1 MVFEI
6 IVESVSC
13 IFIYYALDKD
23 MVERGLVQEKRL
35 AQDMHMVIN
44 RYSSNPYL
52 MDGDAGKD
60 GYGRV

>member
-1 MVFEI
+1 
-6 IVESVSC
+6 
-13 IFIYYALDKD
+13 